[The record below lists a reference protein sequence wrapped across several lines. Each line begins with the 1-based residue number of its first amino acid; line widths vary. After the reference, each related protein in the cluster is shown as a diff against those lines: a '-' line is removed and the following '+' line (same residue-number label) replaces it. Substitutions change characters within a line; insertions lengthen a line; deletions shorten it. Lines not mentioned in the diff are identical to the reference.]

1 MRKHLSLLATIFV
14 FVLMVAIASLRFK
27 GFFSLDVFVN
37 LFRDNAFLGVA
48 AIGMTFV
55 ILSGG
60 IDLSVG
66 GMIGFTSILIASLMS
81 KHHLHPAVA
90 IGIAL
95 AIGSGIGTFMGFVI
109 SAFELPPFLVTLA
122 GMFLTRG
129 LALIIS
135 QETLSIDHPWYDKI
149 SGAKLALPSIFLVL
163 LAVGLYI
170 AHFRSFGRAVY
181 AIGGSENSS
190 KLMGLP
196 VGKTKLKVY
205 ALSGFTSAL
214 AGVLYTFYMS
224 SGDANAAR
232 GLELDAIAA
241 VVIGGTLLTGGVGS
255 LIGTLFGVLILG
267 VIQTAINFDG
277 RLSSWWIKIV
287 IGILLLIFILLQK
300 AFLYRRPI
308 SSRT

>member
-1 MRKHLSLLATIFV
+1 MKKHLSLLATIIV
-14 FVLMVAIASLRFK
+14 FVVMVAAASLKFK
-27 GFFSLDVFVN
+27 GFFSVDVFIN
-37 LFRDNAFLGVA
+37 LLRDNAFLGVA
-48 AIGMTFV
+48 AVGMTFV

-66 GMIGFTSILIASLMS
+66 GMIGFTSILIGSLVG
-81 KHHLHPAVA
+81 KHHMHPAEA

-95 AIGSGIGTFMGFVI
+95 LLGLGLGTGMGYVI

-129 LALIIS
+129 IALIIS
-135 QETLSIDHPWYDKI
+135 QETISVEHPWYDKI
-149 SGAKLALPSIFLVL
+149 SSTKLALPSIFLVV
-163 LAVGLYI
+163 LAIGLYI
-170 AHFRSFGRAVY
+170 AHYRPFGRAVY
-181 AIGGSENSS
+181 AIGGNEDSA

-196 VGKTKLKVY
+196 VARTKIKVY
-205 ALSGFTSAL
+205 ALSGFCSAL

-224 SGDANAAR
+224 SGDANASR

-267 VIQTAINFDG
+267 VIQTAITFQG
-277 RLSSWWIKIV
+277 TLSSWWTKIV
-287 IGILLLIFILLQK
+287 IGILVLVFILLQK
-300 AFLYRRPI
+300 AFQI
-308 SSRT
+308 RTVKKER